1 MAQGWLSLQL
11 SNDAF
16 IVGLVASVGALP
28 IVVMSM
34 HAGAFV
40 DRGNRIRIVRITQSV
55 MLLQA
60 AALWACT
67 WLGVISVPLI
77 LALAVV
83 QGMCSAVEIPAR
95 QSMIVQLVG
104 RDDLQPA
111 IALNASGFNLAR
123 IVGPAIGGLV
133 IHRLGISWCFGLNA
147 ISFVAVLWGLFR
159 IRLPSPDVVL
169 EARSVREAYRESTE
183 SAVAGL
189 RHLLQR
195 GPVRDLLTLVTVGA
209 IFSGP
214 FMTLMPVV
222 ARDQLGLGA
231 DGYGGLLASVGIGGL
246 IGALLIAGPA
256 THLKRGRLMMMTGLA
271 FPVLLIAFAFTKAP
285 NVANIVLL
293 FTGGTMI
300 MFNALGNGILQSL
313 VPEEFRGRLMAFY
326 SLLFVGLSQLVGA
339 FMLGAAARFVGVA
352 WAISGGA
359 IVSLAFAA
367 WTLRSSRLQEL

>member
-11 SNDAF
+11 SNNAF

-67 WLGVISVPLI
+67 WLGVISVPLLLL
-77 LALAVV
+77 LALV

-111 IALNASGFNLAR
+111 IALNSSGFNLAR
-123 IVGPAIGGLV
+123 IIGPAIGGLV

-147 ISFVAVLWGLFR
+147 ISFLAVLWGLFV
-159 IRLPSPDVVL
+159 IRLPSPEVVL

-183 SAVAGL
+183 SALAGL
-189 RHLLQR
+189 RHLLQA
-195 GPVRDLLTLVTVGA
+195 GPVRD
-209 IFSGP
+209 
-214 FMTLMPVV
+214 
-222 ARDQLGLGA
+222 
-231 DGYGGLLASVGIGGL
+231 
-246 IGALLIAGPA
+246 
-256 THLKRGRLMMMTGLA
+256 
-271 FPVLLIAFAFTKAP
+271 
-285 NVANIVLL
+285 
-293 FTGGTMI
+293 
-300 MFNALGNGILQSL
+300 
-313 VPEEFRGRLMAFY
+313 
-326 SLLFVGLSQLVGA
+326 
-339 FMLGAAARFVGVA
+339 
-352 WAISGGA
+352 
-359 IVSLAFAA
+359 
-367 WTLRSSRLQEL
+367 